1 MQVIQFTL
9 PYLLDKIKHITSEAL
24 FITKEKLT
32 CLKISLLNL
41 EILLKGNHQKA
52 NI

>member
-1 MQVIQFTL
+1 MQVIKITL
-9 PYLLDKIKHITSEAL
+9 PYLLSKIKHITSGAL

-32 CLKISLLNL
+32 CLKILLLNL
-41 EILLKGNHQKA
+41 EIHLKGNHQKA